1 MQSANDRPSLNSNHP
16 FWRPV
21 LALFLIHATGDF
33 YAMFCAPLLP
43 ELREQFGL
51 TLEMAT
57 TLGTFYLII
66 QNYSQ
71 PVWGLISERFGR
83 YTLLALGLILAAV
96 GMSGLGLTRSFNTA
110 MVALAI
116 GGLGVGL
123 FHPCAAGIA
132 GHVTRKRAKA
142 MTVFMVGGNVGVMFA
157 PLIVPVLAKHDLRLV
172 AWLCIPGILLAIA
185 LPLVLRRNLPLRP
198 VIPKLQLADILPAA
212 RQLFWLHLRVV
223 LRSVPLHA
231 TLLFLPLYCITRG
244 YSKIDAGRVQGIVL
258 LVSGVGVLLGGWL
271 CEKLPRRPMMIFSE
285 IGAGACLICATFLT
299 GVPFVAVVAA
309 ALIFAYAVFPL
320 QILMAQEAAP
330 KLKGAAAGIVMGLA
344 YGNSSL
350 LLIPLNRMA
359 ARLSIKY
366 NSEMLGMS
374 RELQVAALGFFLA
387 ALIAL
392 TIKLGKKDHP
402 HAQSKGT

>member
-1 MQSANDRPSLNSNHP
+1 MQSANDLPSLNPKLP

-21 LALFLIHATGDF
+21 LALFLVHAAGDF

-51 TLEMAT
+51 TLEKVA

-66 QNYSQ
+66 QNFSQ

-83 YTLLALGLILAAV
+83 YSLLALGLLLAAV
-96 GMSGLGLTRSFNTA
+96 GMSGLGLTRSFSTA
-110 MVALAI
+110 FIALAI

-132 GHVTRKRAKA
+132 GHITRRRATA
-142 MTVFMVGGNVGVMFA
+142 MTVFMVGGNVGVMLA
-157 PLIVPVLAKHDLRLV
+157 PLIVPVLAKHDLRLI

-185 LPLVLRRNLPLRP
+185 LPLVLRRHLPRRP
-198 VIPKLQLADILPAA
+198 VVSKLNLADIMPAA

-244 YSKIDAGRVQGIVL
+244 YTKIEAGRVQGIVL
-258 LVSGVGVLLGGWL
+258 LVSGGGVLLGGWL

-285 IGAGACLICATFLT
+285 IGAGACLIWATFLT
-299 GVPFVAVVAA
+299 GIPFIAVVAT

-359 ARLSIKY
+359 ARLAIKH

-374 RELQVAALGFFLA
+374 RELQVAAIGFFLA

-392 TIKLGKKDHP
+392 TIKLGNRH
-402 HAQSKGT
+402 HQSAPAKST